1 MHVAV
6 ADDRLS
12 ARATDDVSNCLHLR
26 QRALSSILRFH
37 KQSPSISQPLA
48 ELQTRTDA
56 KLDYFLARPRSRE
69 NSDYTPYNTNNFEE
83 PQGYVWEKGRITK
96 S

>member
-1 MHVAV
+1 MSGGEGRRAISEHVRRVCLSVCLSVRSQHVHVAV

-12 ARATDDVSNCLHLR
+12 ARATDDLPNCLHLR

-56 KLDYFLARPRSRE
+56 
-69 NSDYTPYNTNNFEE
+69 
-83 PQGYVWEKGRITK
+83 
-96 S
+96 